1 MRRVLASFLRALCGT
16 GADRRSAGP
25 IARLI
30 TILPGIL
37 LSVLPA
43 RAVQIGDLPGEDIS
57 SGEVSKAEA
66 RAHVETP
73 VRHNNNW
80 LAASIEEQ
88 LARER
93 TLIPMGKGAI
103 FVPSYTEPRREPE
116 VTVTTL
122 GGMQVKNGT
131 TGQRILVDS
140 GLYTV
145 RLGSGTA
152 AQQMSVDVR
161 VEEGHTSVVPPEW
174 SGLLVET
181 LTPEGNYLESQY
193 EVIRV
198 DRGTNYGKGRGLP
211 EERLQDI
218 RAWLLPAGMYRI
230 SKPGE
235 GFNSLRNY
243 ITVQLN
249 PGELTQ
255 IELIF
260 DKTSGDLIAG
270 GVKALNTRVKMG
282 SNWSLGIRAGGNVD
296 LSRVTDNT
304 DTRKEAALVS
314 DDLRMRLQY
323 DDALYLGTTELFLQD
338 NFSKERNRRL
348 NVTSDIAELRTTW
361 IRRLL
366 PWLGPYV
373 RTILSTH
380 LFDNKPVTDSVSIVT
395 QKDSSGTLVP
405 QVSKIVGGNFI
416 IQPSLDP
423 LNLQEG
429 AGFNVEMV
437 SKYYLEANSQLG
449 VAAIQN
455 LVDYSYVTNGEGQY
469 LRAKST
475 YEIGVE
481 GNLYGTLRLGSDMT
495 LDLRLELFAPNSDPA
510 RIRLRDLTADFR
522 FFLTRNIEIGYLYQV
537 KEETAI
543 TKNRF
548 PSSHNLSLRL
558 SFNY

>member
-1 MRRVLASFLRALCGT
+1 MRRMLASILRALGGT
-16 GADRRSAGP
+16 GVDRRTAGP
-25 IARLI
+25 LI
-30 TILPGIL
+30 HLIPILSGIL
-37 LSVLPA
+37 LSAAPS
-43 RAVQIGDLPGEDIS
+43 RAEQIGDLPGEDVS
-57 SGEVSKAEA
+57 SGEVRKAEA
-66 RAHVETP
+66 RARMETP
-73 VRHNNNW
+73 VGRSNNW

-116 VTVTTL
+116 VTVSTL
-122 GGMQVKNGT
+122 GGKLAKNGT

-140 GLYTV
+140 GMYTV

-152 AQQMSVDVR
+152 AQQMSVDVK
-161 VEEGHTSVVPPEW
+161 VEEGHTTVVPTEW

-181 LTPEGNYLESQY
+181 LTPEGTYLESQY

-218 RAWLLPAGMYRI
+218 RAWLLPAGLYRI

-270 GVKALNTRVKMG
+270 GVKALNARVKMG

-296 LSRVTDNT
+296 LSRVTDET
-304 DTRKEAALVS
+304 ATRKEAALVS

-348 NVTSDIAELRTTW
+348 SVTADIAELRTTW

-380 LFDNKPVTDSVSIVT
+380 LFESKPVADSVAVVSFH
-395 QKDSSGTLVP
+395 DSSGTQVP

-416 IQPSLDP
+416 ISPSLDP

-455 LVDYSYVTNGEGQY
+455 LVDYSYVTNGDGQY
-469 LRAKST
+469 LRANST

-495 LDLRLELFAPNSDPA
+495 LDLRLELFAPNSVPS
-510 RIRLRDLTADFR
+510 RTRLQDLTADFR
-522 FFLTRNIEIGYLYQV
+522 FFLSRNIEIGYLYQV
-537 KEETAI
+537 KEVTGI
-543 TKNRF
+543 SKNRF

-558 SFNY
+558 SYNY

>member
-1 MRRVLASFLRALCGT
+1 MRPALNPWLRAPGTGVRRRAPGRVLLS
-16 GADRRSAGP
+16 
-25 IARLI
+25 
-30 TILPGIL
+30 LPVLAGIL
-37 LSVLPA
+37 LSALPVS
-43 RAVQIGDLPGEDIS
+43 AVQLGDLPGEDVT
-57 SGEVSKAEA
+57 SGEVRKAEERA
-66 RAHVETP
+66 RAEAP
-73 VRHNNNW
+73 ARRNNNW
-80 LAASIEEQ
+80 LAVPVEEQ

-116 VTVTTL
+116 VTVYTL
-122 GGMQVKNGT
+122 GGRLVKNGS

-145 RLGSGTA
+145 RLGSGTT
-152 AQQMSVDVR
+152 AQQISADVR
-161 VEEGHTSVVPPEW
+161 VEEGHTTVVPPEW
-174 SGLLVET
+174 SGLLAET
-181 LTPEGNYLESQY
+181 LTPDGSYLESQY

-198 DRGTNYGKGRGLP
+198 DKGTNYGKGRGLP

-218 RAWLLPAGMYRI
+218 RAWLLPPGLYRI

-260 DKTSGDLIAG
+260 DKASGDLIAG
-270 GVKALNTRVKMG
+270 GVKALNARVKVG
-282 SNWSLGIRAGGNVD
+282 SNWTLGIRAGGNVN
-296 LSRVTDNT
+296 LSRVTDET
-304 DTRKEAALVS
+304 AARKEAALVS

-338 NFSKERNRRL
+338 NFSKERHRRL
-348 NVTSDIAELRTTW
+348 SVTSDIAELRTTW

-380 LFDNKPVTDSVSIVT
+380 LFDNKPTADSVQMVVGSR
-395 QKDSSGTLVP
+395 DSSGVQVP
-405 QVSKIVGGNFI
+405 VISKIEGGSLV
-416 IQPSLDP
+416 IQPSFDP

-429 AGFNVEMV
+429 AGVNTELV

-449 VAAIQN
+449 IAAIQN
-455 LVDYSYVTNGEGQY
+455 LVDYSYVTNSSNQY
-469 LRAKST
+469 LRTFSS

-495 LDLRLELFAPNSDPA
+495 LDLRLELFAPNSNLY
-510 RIRLRDLTADFR
+510 RLRLQDLTADFR
-522 FFLTRNIEIGYLYQV
+522 FFLSRNIEIGYLYQV
-537 KEETAI
+537 KEVTVPSKE
-543 TKNRF
+543 RF